1 MTRSRSIRRSARQR
15 LAAPGIALL
24 AFGAAMTLA
33 ACTTG
38 AGTAASTA
46 PTDAAASDSDL
57 EAAVLPVLTEQM
69 EELQVPGLVAIVES
83 PDRGTYEV
91 ALGVADV
98 ESGEPMELENRF
110 RVGSNTKTMTATVVL
125 QLAEEGKLAL
135 DDPLAPFFPGV
146 DTNGATV
153 RQALNMTSGIPTYTT
168 DEFLNGL
175 ADDPQRVW
183 TPDDLFAEI
192 AGKPAEFA
200 PGEGWDY
207 SNTNYLMLALIAE
220 QLGGASLGDLVTDRI
235 FDPLGMTGCSMPRA
249 DDATIPS
256 PFSHGYQYGTTW
268 DEPSPPAEL
277 PALVD
282 VTDYNPS
289 WGFGAGEAICT
300 AADMA
305 IWAEALVSG
314 ELLTP
319 EMQAERLEFVEND
332 VNFPYGLGIG
342 KLNSLVGHNGH
353 MSGFQTQATVRET
366 DGTVIV
372 VLANVT
378 QAPSG
383 ALPATNISEWVSQAI
398 PEE

>member
-1 MTRSRSIRRSARQR
+1 MTRTRPTI
-15 LAAPGIALL
+15 AAIAV
-24 AFGAAMTLA
+24 AAIAVVTTLT
-33 ACTTG
+33 ACT
-38 AGTAASTA
+38 AGSTDARTDA
-46 PTDAAASDSDL
+46 PTGSASADASL
-57 EAAVLPVLTEQM
+57 ESAVLPVLTEQM
-69 EELQVPGLVAIVES
+69 EELQVPGLVAIVDS

-98 ESGEPMELENRF
+98 DTEEPMELDDHF
-110 RVGSNTKTMTATVVL
+110 RVGSNTKTMTATVIL

-135 DDPLAPFFPGV
+135 DDPLAPYFPGV
-146 DTNGATV
+146 DTNGATI

-168 DEFLNGL
+168 DAFLNRL
-175 ADDPQRVW
+175 ADAPQRVW
-183 TPDDLFAEI
+183 TAEELFAEI

-207 SNTNYLMLALIAE
+207 SNTNYLMLGLIAE
-220 QLGGASLGDLVTDRI
+220 RVGGASLGELITERVFT
-235 FDPLGMTGCSMPRA
+235 PLGMSGCSIPRA
-249 DDATIPS
+249 DDATLPT
-256 PFSHGYQYGTTW
+256 PFSRGYQYGTKW

-277 PALVD
+277 PPLVE
-282 VTDYNPS
+282 VTNFNPS

-314 ELLTP
+314 DLLSD
-319 EMQAERLEFVEND
+319 EMQAERLEFVPND

-342 KLNSLVGHNGH
+342 KLNELVGHNGH
-353 MSGFQTQATVRET
+353 MSGYMTQATVRES

-372 VLANVT
+372 VLTNVT

-383 ALPATNISEWVSQAI
+383 ALPATNISEWISRAI
-398 PEE
+398 PAK

>member
-1 MTRSRSIRRSARQR
+1 MTRTRPTI
-15 LAAPGIALL
+15 AAIAV
-24 AFGAAMTLA
+24 AAIAVVTTLT
-33 ACTTG
+33 ACT
-38 AGTAASTA
+38 AGSTDA
-46 PTDAAASDSDL
+46 PTGSASADASL
-57 EAAVLPVLTEQM
+57 ESAVLPVLTEQM
-69 EELQVPGLVAIVES
+69 EELQVPGLVAIVDS

-98 ESGEPMELENRF
+98 DTEEPMELDDHF
-110 RVGSNTKTMTATVVL
+110 RVGSNTKTMTATVIL

-135 DDPLAPFFPGV
+135 DDPLAPYFPGV
-146 DTNGATV
+146 DTNGATI

-168 DEFLNGL
+168 DAFLNRL
-175 ADDPQRVW
+175 ADAPQRVW
-183 TPDDLFAEI
+183 TAEELFAEI

-207 SNTNYLMLALIAE
+207 SNTNYLMLGLIAE
-220 QLGGASLGDLVTDRI
+220 RVGGASLGELITERVFT
-235 FDPLGMTGCSMPRA
+235 PLGMSGCSIPRA
-249 DDATIPS
+249 DDATLPT
-256 PFSHGYQYGTTW
+256 PFSRGYQYGTKW

-277 PALVD
+277 PPLVE
-282 VTDYNPS
+282 VTNFNPS

-314 ELLTP
+314 DLLSD
-319 EMQAERLEFVEND
+319 EMQAERLEFVPND

-342 KLNSLVGHNGH
+342 KLNELVGHNGH
-353 MSGFQTQATVRET
+353 MSGYMTQATVRES

-372 VLANVT
+372 VLTNVT

-383 ALPATNISEWVSQAI
+383 ALPATNISEWISRAI
-398 PEE
+398 PAK